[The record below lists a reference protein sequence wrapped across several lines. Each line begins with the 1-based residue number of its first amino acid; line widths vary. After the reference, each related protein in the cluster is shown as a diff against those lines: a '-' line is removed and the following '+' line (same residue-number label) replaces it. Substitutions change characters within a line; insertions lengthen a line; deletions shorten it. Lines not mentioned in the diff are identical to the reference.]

1 MPRAIWSGSIS
12 FGMVTI
18 PVKLFGATESRD
30 ISFNLLHAT
39 CGSKLQ
45 QKRWCPTD
53 DVEVPWNE
61 TARGYEFAKGQYV
74 MLTEED
80 FEKLPLP
87 SKHTIELS
95 AFVEEKEIDPVFYE
109 RSYYLEPA
117 ERAEKPYALLLR
129 ALEKRGLTAVA
140 TITIRKKEQ
149 LCAIRAHEGTIML
162 ETLYYPDEIRAERGM
177 DLSAV
182 KVSDRELEMAF
193 TLIDIFRKPFDP
205 TEYQDH
211 YREALAQLIEAKL
224 EGKQVVTAPAARD
237 NRVLDLA
244 DALKRSVEAAKK
256 DAEGWMSPVSTEVG
270 SVLEQLEARQPKMVL
285 TVEDYELPV
294 TNLDKVLWP

>member
-74 MLTEED
+74 MLTDED

-87 SKHTIELS
+87 SKHVIELS

-109 RSYYLEPA
+109 KSYYLEPA
-117 ERAEKPYALLLR
+117 ERAEKPY
-129 ALEKRGLTAVA
+129 
-140 TITIRKKEQ
+140 
-149 LCAIRAHEGTIML
+149 
-162 ETLYYPDEIRAERGM
+162 YPDEVRQDRGV
-177 DLSAV
+177 DLDKV
-182 KVSDRELEMAF
+182 KVSDRELDMAF
-193 TLIDIFRKPFDP
+193 TLIELLKKPFDP
-205 TEYQDH
+205 SEYRDN
-211 YREALAQLIEAKL
+211 YREALAQVIEAKL
-224 EGKQVVTAPAARD
+224 EGRQVVSAPAARETG
-237 NRVLDLA
+237 VIDLA
-244 DALKRSVEAAKK
+244 EALKRSVEAAKK
-256 DAEGWMSPVSTEVG
+256 GSKPKPAARARTRPARRRTRKVG
-270 SVLEQLEARQPKMVL
+270 
-285 TVEDYELPV
+285 
-294 TNLDKVLWP
+294 

>member
-1 MPRAIWSGSIS
+1 
-12 FGMVTI
+12 V
-18 PVKLFGATESRD
+18 D
-30 ISFNLLHAT
+30 
-39 CGSKLQ
+39 
-45 QKRWCPTD
+45 
-53 DVEVPWNE
+53 VPWNE
-61 TARGYEFAKGQYV
+61 TARGYEYAKGQYV
-74 MLTEED
+74 VLTEED
-80 FEKLPLP
+80 FERLPLP
-87 SKHTIELS
+87 SKHTVELS

-117 ERAEKPYALLLR
+117 ERAEKPYALLLK
-129 ALEKRGLTAVA
+129 ALEQRGLTALA

-182 KVSDRELEMAF
+182 KVSDRELDMAF

-211 YREALAQLIEAKL
+211 YREALAELIEAKL
-224 EGKQVVTAPAARD
+224 EGKQVVKAPAARET
-237 NRVLDLA
+237 RVIDLA

-256 DAEGWMSPVSTEVG
+256 GAAKPKPPARARTRASRPARRSRKVG
-270 SVLEQLEARQPKMVL
+270 
-285 TVEDYELPV
+285 
-294 TNLDKVLWP
+294 